1 MKEEYQIEK
10 QVAVGMAT
18 AQLPTREPPVQIAL
32 PMAEV
37 LSCLEQGLGELLR
50 KVGRLFIES
59 VLETEAEQIAG
70 PRSRRSQQ
78 RHVYRWGSE
87 QGYCVVDGQRVPI
100 VRPRLR
106 ECSGNEVPL
115 GSYQLFQKATTV
127 EETVWSNVMRGLSM
141 RNYKEVLQQ
150 FADAYGLEK
159 STISEHFIASSRKKL
174 DELLN
179 RSLAH
184 LPLCAIVI
192 DGTIFKGQHLV
203 VAIGIDTL
211 GHKIVLGMIQGATEN
226 ATVASGLLDQLA
238 ARGLDFAQP
247 RLYLLDGSKA
257 LRAAI
262 VRHAGEAAF
271 FQRCQV
277 HKMRNVLEY
286 VPESEHYWI
295 KYQMR
300 MAYAQRHCSDAKQA
314 LYRLHDQLLE
324 LNPSAAAS
332 LAEGLDETLTVHEL
346 DVHARLRRSLTSTNG
361 IESSFSVVDKI
372 CHQVKR
378 WQGSDHR
385 LRWVASAML
394 YAESRWNRLHGYRHL
409 PLLLHNLQRAF
420 AVRCAVNGV
429 ASRASSAA

>member
-1 MKEEYQIEK
+1 VKEEYQINERAAEGVRSDQAGGK
-10 QVAVGMAT
+10 E
-18 AQLPTREPPVQIAL
+18 LPVQIAL

-37 LSCLEQGLGELLR
+37 LSCLEQGLGELVR

-59 VLETEAEQIAG
+59 VLEAEAEQIAG

-78 RHVYRWGSE
+78 RRAYRWGRE

-106 ECSGNEVPL
+106 ECGGNELPL
-115 GSYQLFQKATTV
+115 GSYQLFQKASRV

-159 STISEHFIASSRKKL
+159 STISEHFLAASRKKL
-174 DELLN
+174 DELMN
-179 RSLAH
+179 RSLAE

-211 GHKIVLGMIQGATEN
+211 GHKLVLGIIQGATEN
-226 ATVASGLLDQLA
+226 TTVVSGLLDQLA
-238 ARGLDFAQP
+238 ARGLSFSEA

-262 VRHAGEAAF
+262 VRHAGDAAF
-271 FQRCQV
+271 FQRCQL
-277 HKMRNVLEY
+277 HKIRNVVEY
-286 VPESEHYWI
+286 LPETHHHWI
-295 KYQMR
+295 KYKMR
-300 MAYAQRHCSDAKQA
+300 LAYSQREVSDARQA
-314 LYRLHDQLLE
+314 LYRLHDELME

-332 LAEGLDETLTVHEL
+332 LMEGLEDTLTVHEL

-361 IESSFSVVDKI
+361 IESSFSVVEKI
-372 CHQVKR
+372 CKQVKR

-385 LRWVASAML
+385 LRWVASALL

-409 PLLLHNLQRAF
+409 PLLLHNLQRAYQ
-420 AVRCAVNGV
+420 ARCTLTA
-429 ASRASSAA
+429 AACLASSAA